1 MALAVPPFLDPTR
14 SFHLDSVLY
23 DSMELDQ
30 TLVDYLVTALEEEDV
45 LFTHYWVSELREK
58 GQLPQALEQIR
69 TFPLSIDSSQS

>member
-1 MALAVPPFLDPTR
+1 
-14 SFHLDSVLY
+14 
-23 DSMELDQ
+23 MELDQ